1 MIAGD
6 HAFVGSTTG
15 AVFAVDVHTG
25 AELWRGSTG
34 GPGTYYEDT
43 GYHGLA
49 VAHDTLIVPSGT
61 RLVAFRS
68 AAAPPQV
75 GLADR
80 VTPPVDVGPAQPQ
93 PGSTTN
99 LYGDANHTGGVNLS
113 QPAPPLRRRW
123 QTATSTLTALVAD
136 GRVFA
141 IEGGYVV
148 ARSPAT
154 GAAQWATDVPGAG
167 IGGAAYDRG
176 RVFTV
181 SSGGIT
187 ALDAATG
194 AVVWNDPADDTFL
207 RGSLTALDGEVYVS
221 HGLGTTRYRGDTGA
235 KVWTTFNPTNYSERA
250 PSVDATR
257 VYLGNYCG
265 PVSRTTGEPVSGY
278 KECPDSSHAAVPLS
292 NGHLMADFGS
302 GYGGFYDLDTGRGL
316 AVAKP
321 VSDSPPAILG
331 NVAVTE
337 TDNLLVGRE
346 FPGWTPRWAEKP
358 QSAYDLAM
366 PPLIVGRTVYA
377 ASTSPRLRALDV
389 ATGQQV
395 WAESLGSMWLEEY
408 DPGSSA
414 AMAVGEGLLLLPT
427 DSGLIAYEGI

>member
-1 MIAGD
+1 M
-6 HAFVGSTTG
+6 
-15 AVFAVDVHTG
+15 
-25 AELWRGSTG
+25 
-34 GPGTYYEDT
+34 
-43 GYHGLA
+43 
-49 VAHDTLIVPSGT
+49 
-61 RLVAFRS
+61 
-68 AAAPPQV
+68 
-75 GLADR
+75 
-80 VTPPVDVGPAQPQ
+80 
-93 PGSTTN
+93 
-99 LYGDANHTGGVNLS
+99 
-113 QPAPPLRRRW
+113 
-123 QTATSTLTALVAD
+123 AD

-148 ARSPAT
+148 ARNPAT
-154 GAAQWATDVPGAG
+154 GAPFWATDVPGAG

-235 KVWTTFNPTNYSERA
+235 KVWTTFNPTQLQRA
-250 PSVDATR
+250 R
-257 VYLGNYCG
+257 
-265 PVSRTTGEPVSGY
+265 PVGGRHPRLSGQLLRTSLARDRRGRRRLQG
-278 KECPDSSHAAVPLS
+278 CPESSHAAVPLS

-316 AVAKP
+316 IVAKP

-337 TDNLLVGRE
+337 TDNQLVGRE
-346 FPGWTPRWAEKP
+346 FPGWSPRWAEKL
-358 QSAYDLAM
+358 QTAYDLAM
-366 PPLIVGRTVYA
+366 PPLIVGHTVYA
-377 ASTSPRLRALDV
+377 ASTSPRIRALDV